1 MKVLQNKIS
10 REDFNF
16 LVTASFAAFITYLS
30 MYAFRKPF
38 TAATFDQLSLW
49 GVNYKILLIISQLVG
64 YTLSKYIGIKIIAEL
79 KQENRTKTLIYLML
93 FAWISLF
100 LFAII
105 PYPFNFPFMFLN
117 GLPLGMIWGV
127 VFSYLEGRRFTEL
140 LGAVMASSFIVASGL
155 VKGVGR
161 FLIDQWAVS
170 ELWMPF
176 FTGLIFL
183 PALIFGAKLLHRLPP
198 PGKEDI
204 ILRTERVPMNYT
216 DRKLFFQRFMPGI
229 IFSVLIYVGLTIF
242 RDLRDNFAIE
252 FWTGYGYS
260 NTPALLIFSE
270 IPIAIV
276 VLIIIALMIFIKDN
290 KYAFFINLTVNL
302 FSGIFLLVI
311 TVLLMLN
318 KFDPVYWMILAGF
331 AMYLPYIIFHTVY
344 FERWIAYFKIKSNI
358 GFLMY
363 ISDAAGYLG
372 STLILLFKNFNPY
385 QISWIDFFKISG
397 LITSLLIIILSLLT
411 FFYFKKQHLKFYNNV
426 L

>member
-1 MKVLQNKIS
+1 MKALQNKLS
-10 REDFNF
+10 KEDLKF
-16 LVTASFAAFITYLS
+16 LLTASSAAFITYLS

-49 GVNYKILLIISQLVG
+49 GIDYKILLIISQLLG

-79 KQENRTKTLIYLML
+79 RPEKRTKTLIYLML

-100 LFAII
+100 FFAITPF
-105 PYPFNFPFMFLN
+105 PYNFPFMFLN
-117 GLPLGMIWGV
+117 GLPLGMIWGI

-140 LGAVMASSFIVASGL
+140 LGAAMASSFIVASGL

-161 FLIDQWAVS
+161 YTIDQWSVP
-170 ELWMPF
+170 ETWMPF
-176 FTGLIFL
+176 LTGLIFL
-183 PALIFGAKLLHRLPP
+183 PALIFGARLLHNLPP
-198 PGKEDI
+198 PSKEDI
-204 ILRTERVPMNYT
+204 LLRTERVPMNSS
-216 DRKLFFQRFMPGI
+216 DRKLFFRRFIPGI
-229 IFSVLIYVGLTIF
+229 VFSVLIYVGLTIF
-242 RDLRDNFAIE
+242 RDLRDNFAVE

-260 NTPALLIFSE
+260 NTPALLVFSE

-290 KYAFFINLTVNL
+290 KFAFFMNLMVNL

-318 KFDPVYWMILAGF
+318 KFDPVYWMILSGF

-372 STLILLFKNFNPY
+372 STFILLFKNFNSY
-385 QISWIDFFKISG
+385 QISWIDFFKISA
-397 LITSLLIIILSLLT
+397 LATSLLIIILSLLT
-411 FFYFKKQHLKFYNNV
+411 FFYFKKQHLKYQV

>member
-1 MKVLQNKIS
+1 
-10 REDFNF
+10 
-16 LVTASFAAFITYLS
+16 
-30 MYAFRKPF
+30 
-38 TAATFDQLSLW
+38 
-49 GVNYKILLIISQLVG
+49 
-64 YTLSKYIGIKIIAEL
+64 
-79 KQENRTKTLIYLML
+79 
-93 FAWISLF
+93 
-100 LFAII
+100 
-105 PYPFNFPFMFLN
+105 
-117 GLPLGMIWGV
+117 
-127 VFSYLEGRRFTEL
+127 
-140 LGAVMASSFIVASGL
+140 
-155 VKGVGR
+155 
-161 FLIDQWAVS
+161 
-170 ELWMPF
+170 MPF

-183 PALIFGAKLLHRLPP
+183 PVLILGAKFLHRLPP

-204 ILRTERVPMNYT
+204 RLRTERVPMDYS

-290 KYAFFINLTVNL
+290 KYAFFMNLIVNL

-411 FFYFKKQHLKFYNNV
+411 FFYFKKQHLKSQI

>member
-10 REDFNF
+10 REDIN
-16 LVTASFAAFITYLS
+16 LLLTASFAAFITYLS

-49 GVNYKILLIISQLVG
+49 GIDYKILLILSQLFG

-79 KQENRTKTLIYLML
+79 KPENRTKTLIYLML
-93 FAWISLF
+93 FAWIALF

-161 FLIDQWAVS
+161 YLIDQWAVS

-176 FTGLIFL
+176 FTGMIFL
-183 PALIFGAKLLHRLPP
+183 PILIFGAKLLHRLPP

-204 ILRTERVPMNYT
+204 ILRTERVPMNYA
-216 DRKLFFQRFMPGI
+216 DRKLFFRRFMPGI

-270 IPIAIV
+270 VPIAIV
-276 VLIIIALMIFIKDN
+276 VLVIIALMIFIKDN
-290 KYAFFINLTVNL
+290 KYAFFMNLTVNL

-311 TVLLMLN
+311 TILLMLN
-318 KFDPVYWMILAGF
+318 KFDPIYWMILAGF

-385 QISWIDFFKISG
+385 QIGWIDFFKISG

-411 FFYFKKQHLKFYNNV
+411 FFYFKRQHINPRIL
-426 L
+426 

>member
-1 MKVLQNKIS
+1 MKAFQNRVSKK
-10 REDFNF
+10 DLNF
-16 LVTASFAAFITYLS
+16 LLTASFAAFITYLS

-38 TAATFDQLSLW
+38 TAAIFNQQSLW
-49 GVNYKILLIISQLVG
+49 GIDYKIVLIISQLLG

-79 KQENRTKTLIYLML
+79 KPEKRTRTLIHLIL

-100 LFAII
+100 FFAIT

-117 GLPLGMIWGV
+117 GLPLGMIWGI
-127 VFSYLEGRRFTEL
+127 VFSYLEGRKFTEL
-140 LGAVMASSFIVASGL
+140 LGAAMASSFIVASGV

-161 FLIDQWAVS
+161 YTIDQWSVP
-170 ELWMPF
+170 EIWMPF
-176 FTGLIFL
+176 LTGLIFL
-183 PALIFGAKLLHRLPP
+183 PALIFGARLLHKLPP
-198 PGKEDI
+198 PSKEDI
-204 ILRTERVPMNYT
+204 LLRTERVPMNAL
-216 DRKLFFQRFMPGI
+216 DRKLFFQRFIPGI
-229 IFSVLIYVGLTIF
+229 VFSVLIYVGLTIF

-270 IPIAIV
+270 IPIAIL
-276 VLIIIALMIFIKDN
+276 VLIIIALMIFIRDN
-290 KYAFFINLTVNL
+290 KFAFFMNLTVNL
-302 FSGIFLLVI
+302 LCGIFLLVI
-311 TVLLMLN
+311 TVLLMRN
-318 KFDPVYWMILAGF
+318 QFDPVYWMILSGF

-372 STLILLFKNFNPY
+372 STFILLFKNFNSY
-385 QISWIDFFKISG
+385 QISWIDFFKISA
-397 LITSLLIIILSLLT
+397 LATSLLIIILSLLT
-411 FFYFKKQHLKFYNNV
+411 FFYFKKQHLKYQV

>member
-1 MKVLQNKIS
+1 MKVLQSKIS

-16 LVTASFAAFITYLS
+16 LLTASFAAFITYLS

-49 GVNYKILLIISQLVG
+49 GIDYKILLILSQLFG

-79 KQENRTKTLIYLML
+79 KPEQRTKTLVYLML

-100 LFAII
+100 LFAIV
-105 PYPFNFPFMFLN
+105 PYPFNFPFMFFN

-140 LGAVMASSFIVASGL
+140 LGAIMASSFIVASGL

-161 FLIDQWAVS
+161 YLIDQWAVS

-183 PALIFGAKLLHRLPP
+183 PVLIFGAKLLHKLPP
-198 PGKEDI
+198 PTQEDI
-204 ILRTERVPMNYT
+204 ILRTERVPMDYS

-252 FWTGYGYS
+252 FWTGYGFS

-276 VLIIIALMIFIKDN
+276 VLIIISLMIFIKDN
-290 KYAFFINLTVNL
+290 KYAFFMNLAVNL

-311 TVLLMLN
+311 TLLLMLN

-372 STLILLFKNFNPY
+372 STLILLFKNFNSY

-411 FFYFKKQHLKFYNNV
+411 FFYFKKQHLKSHI

>member
-1 MKVLQNKIS
+1 MKVLQSKIS

-16 LVTASFAAFITYLS
+16 LLTASFAAFITYLS

-49 GVNYKILLIISQLVG
+49 GIDYKILLILSQLFG

-79 KQENRTKTLIYLML
+79 KPENRTKTLVYLIL
-93 FAWISLF
+93 LAWISLF
-100 LFAII
+100 LFAIV
-105 PYPFNFPFMFLN
+105 PYPFNFPFMFFN

-161 FLIDQWAVS
+161 YLIDQWAVP

-198 PGKEDI
+198 PNNEDI
-204 ILRTERVPMNYT
+204 RLRTERVPMNYS

-290 KYAFFINLTVNL
+290 KYAFFMNLIVNL

-385 QISWIDFFKISG
+385 QISWIDFFKVSG

-411 FFYFKKQHLKFYNNV
+411 FFYFKKQHLKSQV

>member
-1 MKVLQNKIS
+1 MKVLQSKIS

-16 LVTASFAAFITYLS
+16 LLTASFAAFITYLS

-49 GVNYKILLIISQLVG
+49 GIDYKILLILSQLFG

-79 KQENRTKTLIYLML
+79 KPENRTKTLVYLIL
-93 FAWISLF
+93 LAWISLF
-100 LFAII
+100 LFAIV
-105 PYPFNFPFMFLN
+105 PYPFNFPFMFFN

-161 FLIDQWAVS
+161 YLIDQWAVP

-183 PALIFGAKLLHRLPP
+183 PALIFGAKLLHRLPSP
-198 PGKEDI
+198 NNEDI
-204 ILRTERVPMNYT
+204 RLRTERVPMNYS

-290 KYAFFINLTVNL
+290 KYAFFMNLTVNL

-318 KFDPVYWMILAGF
+318 RFDPVYWMILAGF

-385 QISWIDFFKISG
+385 QISWIDFFKVSG

-411 FFYFKKQHLKFYNNV
+411 FFYFKKQHLKSQV

>member
-1 MKVLQNKIS
+1 MKAFQNRLSK
-10 REDFNF
+10 DDLNF
-16 LVTASFAAFITYLS
+16 LLTASFAAFITYLS

-38 TAATFDQLSLW
+38 TAATFDQQSLW
-49 GVNYKILLIISQLVG
+49 GIDYKIVLIISQLLG

-79 KQENRTKTLIYLML
+79 KPEKRTRTLIYFIL

-100 LFAII
+100 FFAIT

-117 GLPLGMIWGV
+117 GLPLGMIWGI
-127 VFSYLEGRRFTEL
+127 VFSYLEGRKFTEL
-140 LGAVMASSFIVASGL
+140 LGAAMASSFIVASGV

-161 FLIDQWAVS
+161 YTIDQWSVP
-170 ELWMPF
+170 EIWMPF
-176 FTGLIFL
+176 LTGLIFL
-183 PALIFGAKLLHRLPP
+183 PALILGARLLHKLPP
-198 PGKEDI
+198 PSKEDI
-204 ILRTERVPMNYT
+204 LLRTERVPMNAL
-216 DRKLFFQRFMPGI
+216 DRKLFFQRFIPGI

-270 IPIAIV
+270 IPIAIL
-276 VLIIIALMIFIKDN
+276 VLIIIALMIFIRDN
-290 KYAFFINLTVNL
+290 KFAFFMNLTVNL
-302 FSGIFLLVI
+302 LCGIFLLVI
-311 TVLLMLN
+311 TVLLMRN
-318 KFDPVYWMILAGF
+318 QFDPVYWMILSGF

-372 STLILLFKNFNPY
+372 STFILLFKNFNSY
-385 QISWIDFFKISG
+385 QISWIDFFKISA
-397 LITSLLIIILSLLT
+397 LATSLLIIILSLLT
-411 FFYFKKQHLKFYNNV
+411 FFYFKKQHLKYQV

>member
-1 MKVLQNKIS
+1 MKVLQSKIS

-16 LVTASFAAFITYLS
+16 LLTASFAAFITYLS

-49 GVNYKILLIISQLVG
+49 GIDYKILLILSQLFG

-79 KQENRTKTLIYLML
+79 KPENRTKTLVYLIL
-93 FAWISLF
+93 LAWISLF
-100 LFAII
+100 LFAIV
-105 PYPFNFPFMFLN
+105 PYPFNFPFMFFN

-161 FLIDQWAVS
+161 YLIDQWAVP

-198 PGKEDI
+198 PNNEDI
-204 ILRTERVPMNYT
+204 RLRTERVPMNYS

-290 KYAFFINLTVNL
+290 KYAFFMNLTVNL

-318 KFDPVYWMILAGF
+318 RFDPVYWMILAGF

-385 QISWIDFFKISG
+385 QISWIDFFKVSG

-411 FFYFKKQHLKFYNNV
+411 FFYFKKQHLKSQV

>member
-1 MKVLQNKIS
+1 MKAFQNRVSK
-10 REDFNF
+10 EDLNF
-16 LVTASFAAFITYLS
+16 LLTASFAAFITYLS

-38 TAATFDQLSLW
+38 TAAIFDQQSLW
-49 GVNYKILLIISQLVG
+49 GIDYKIVLIISQLLG

-79 KQENRTKTLIYLML
+79 KPEKRTRTLIHLIL

-100 LFAII
+100 FFAIT

-117 GLPLGMIWGV
+117 GLPLGMIWGI
-127 VFSYLEGRRFTEL
+127 VFSYLEGRKFTEL
-140 LGAVMASSFIVASGL
+140 LGAAMASSFIVASGV

-161 FLIDQWAVS
+161 YTIDQWSVPDI
-170 ELWMPF
+170 WMPF
-176 FTGLIFL
+176 LTGLIFL
-183 PALIFGAKLLHRLPP
+183 PALIFGARLLHKLPP
-198 PGKEDI
+198 PSKEDI
-204 ILRTERVPMNYT
+204 LLRTERVPMNAL
-216 DRKLFFQRFMPGI
+216 DRKLFFQRFIPGI
-229 IFSVLIYVGLTIF
+229 VFSVLIYVGLTIF

-270 IPIAIV
+270 IPIAIL
-276 VLIIIALMIFIKDN
+276 VLIIIALMIFIRDN
-290 KYAFFINLTVNL
+290 KFAFFMNLTVNL
-302 FSGIFLLVI
+302 LCGIFLLVI
-311 TVLLMLN
+311 TVLLMRN
-318 KFDPVYWMILAGF
+318 QFDPVYWMILSGF

-372 STLILLFKNFNPY
+372 STFILLFKNFNSY
-385 QISWIDFFKISG
+385 QISWIDFFKISA
-397 LITSLLIIILSLLT
+397 LATSLLIIILSLLT
-411 FFYFKKQHLKFYNNV
+411 FFYFKKQHLKYQV

>member
-1 MKVLQNKIS
+1 MKAFQNRVSK
-10 REDFNF
+10 EDLNF
-16 LVTASFAAFITYLS
+16 LLTASFAAFITYLS

-38 TAATFDQLSLW
+38 TAAIFDQQSLW
-49 GVNYKILLIISQLVG
+49 GIDYKIVLIISQLLG

-79 KQENRTKTLIYLML
+79 KPEKRTRTLIHLIL

-100 LFAII
+100 FFAIT

-117 GLPLGMIWGV
+117 GLPLGMIWGI
-127 VFSYLEGRRFTEL
+127 VFSYLEGRKFTEL
-140 LGAVMASSFIVASGL
+140 LGAAMASSFIVASGV

-161 FLIDQWAVS
+161 YTIDQWSVP
-170 ELWMPF
+170 EIWMPF
-176 FTGLIFL
+176 LTGLIFL
-183 PALIFGAKLLHRLPP
+183 PALIFGARLLHKLPP
-198 PGKEDI
+198 PSKEDI
-204 ILRTERVPMNYT
+204 LLRTERVPMNAL
-216 DRKLFFQRFMPGI
+216 DRKLFFQRFIPGI
-229 IFSVLIYVGLTIF
+229 VFSVLIYVGLTIF

-270 IPIAIV
+270 IPIAIL
-276 VLIIIALMIFIKDN
+276 VLIIIALMIFIRDN
-290 KYAFFINLTVNL
+290 KFAFFMNLTVNL
-302 FSGIFLLVI
+302 LCGIFLLVI
-311 TVLLMLN
+311 TVLLMRN
-318 KFDPVYWMILAGF
+318 QFDPVYWMILSGF

-372 STLILLFKNFNPY
+372 STFILLFKNFNSY
-385 QISWIDFFKISG
+385 QISWIDFFKISA
-397 LITSLLIIILSLLT
+397 LATSLLIIILSLLT
-411 FFYFKKQHLKFYNNV
+411 FFYFKKQHLKYQV